1 MASIAE
7 RFALVFR
14 GLDKAYGAIDLSQA
28 STNAGGKKKGKYK
41 FVQEPRTTET
51 FEAHID
57 GKSSIGIVPI
67 NEKNE
72 CVWGAIDVD
81 TYPLDHTKI
90 VQKIEKLKLPLI
102 VCRSKSGGGHI
113 YLFLKKP
120 VPAE

>member
-14 GLDKAYGAIDLSQA
+14 GLEKAYGAIDLNHA

-41 FVQEPRTTET
+41 FVQEPRTIET

-67 NEKNE
+67 N
-72 CVWGAIDVD
+72 
-81 TYPLDHTKI
+81 
-90 VQKIEKLKLPLI
+90 
-102 VCRSKSGGGHI
+102 
-113 YLFLKKP
+113 
-120 VPAE
+120 